1 MNNEKQE
8 DLTLN
13 NRNINA
19 AGKPETI
26 YTALEK
32 LRKASERYIR
42 THHARRHDE
51 AFQSHIKTFASTN
64 ICYAAVNGISVPVSL
79 G

>member
-1 MNNEKQE
+1 M
-8 DLTLN
+8 N

-19 AGKPETI
+19 AGKPESI
-26 YTALEK
+26 HTAVEK

-42 THHARRHDE
+42 TRQARHRDE
-51 AFQSHIKTFASTN
+51 AFQNHIKSFACTN
-64 ICYAAVNGISVPVSL
+64 ICYATVSGISVPVSL

>member
-1 MNNEKQE
+1 M
-8 DLTLN
+8 N

-26 YTALEK
+26 YTVLEK
-32 LRKASERYIR
+32 LRKTSERCTRIHQTRRREEAFRSHIR
-42 THHARRHDE
+42 T
-51 AFQSHIKTFASTN
+51 FFSTN

>member
-1 MNNEKQE
+1 M
-8 DLTLN
+8 N

-26 YTALEK
+26 YTVLEK
-32 LRKASERYIR
+32 LRKTSERCIR
-42 THHARRHDE
+42 IHQTRCREE
-51 AFQSHIKTFASTN
+51 AFRSHIGIFSSAN
-64 ICYAAVNGISVPVSL
+64 ICYAAVNGISVPVSF

>member
-1 MNNEKQE
+1 M
-8 DLTLN
+8 N

-26 YTALEK
+26 HTALEK
-32 LRKASERYIR
+32 LRKTSEHYIR
-42 THHARRHDE
+42 THQARRREE
-51 AFQSHIKTFASTN
+51 AFQSHIRTFFSTN

>member
-1 MNNEKQE
+1 M
-8 DLTLN
+8 N

-26 YTALEK
+26 HTALEK
-32 LRKASERYIR
+32 LRKTSERYIR
-42 THHARRHDE
+42 THQARRREE
-51 AFQSHIKTFASTN
+51 AFRSHIGTFFSTN
-64 ICYAAVNGISVPVSL
+64 ICYAAVNGIPVPISL

>member
-1 MNNEKQE
+1 M
-8 DLTLN
+8 N

-32 LRKASERYIR
+32 LRKTSERYIR
-42 THHARRHDE
+42 TCQSRRREE
-51 AFQSHIKTFASTN
+51 AFQNHIMTFAGTN
-64 ICYAAVNGISVPVSL
+64 VCYAAVNGISMPVSL

>member
-1 MNNEKQE
+1 M
-8 DLTLN
+8 N

-26 YTALEK
+26 YTALKK
-32 LRKASERYIR
+32 LRKTSERCIRIHQACHRDEGFRSHIR
-42 THHARRHDE
+42 T
-51 AFQSHIKTFASTN
+51 FAGTH

>member
-1 MNNEKQE
+1 M
-8 DLTLN
+8 N

-26 YTALEK
+26 YTAQKK
-32 LRKASERYIR
+32 LHKASERYIR
-42 THHARRHDE
+42 MHQVRHRDE
-51 AFQSHIKTFASTN
+51 GFRSHIRTFAGTN